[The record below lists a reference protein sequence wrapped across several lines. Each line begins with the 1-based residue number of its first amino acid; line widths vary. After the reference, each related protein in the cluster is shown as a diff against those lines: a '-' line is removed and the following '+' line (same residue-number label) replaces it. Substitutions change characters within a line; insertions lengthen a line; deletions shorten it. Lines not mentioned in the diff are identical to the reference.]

1 MIRNI
6 LINIFKVVIAVLIIG
21 LGVFGYIWLKN
32 SAPIV
37 EVKQADEKI
46 YTVDVSTVRIS
57 NFFPKSFSY
66 GTIFSTREAILTFP
80 IFGEIS
86 LISDDFKTGSF
97 ISKGSLLAKVD
108 NFNQTN
114 KLKDLN
120 LQLDLNDLQINEI
133 NDELKADKSQ
143 LILLLEQLEIREKQK
158 IRISNMVKNNAST
171 DSYLDE
177 VILALSNAKN
187 SILSKKQNIVRLKY
201 KLEQAKLSKKRLLVS
216 ISVAEKQL
224 KDTVLRAP
232 FDGALSSVSV
242 AKGDLITSGKVL
254 GRLTDLNALE
264 VSFTVPS
271 EIFIKSNSIIGKEI
285 KIFWQQGTDIVS
297 SIKAIISRRDP
308 IVNPQEGG
316 GKLYAELPDVDGAL
330 SSIPPGAFVKVEYPI
345 GSLNNVIYL
354 PEEALYEGNSVYIVI
369 EERAE
374 KRDVEVIFK
383 EPGKVYVQGKLNDGD
398 MIISTRLAGIGNG
411 VRVKISK

>member
-133 NDELKADKSQ
+133 KETNQFLVPRAIRNQLPIIYNTNIIAVIKKIDGHRSKTINNLKNVKNELRFINELQRMKRYKLDGKRSKRLNELYLCKKRYIKQIIILKSAYSSIDQMFLQEIKNAQQPSCCHRHFKYKNPEKIHKFLFEILNPFENYNDD
-143 LILLLEQLEIREKQK
+143 LELEI
-158 IRISNMVKNNAST
+158 KN
-171 DSYLDE
+171 
-177 VILALSNAKN
+177 
-187 SILSKKQNIVRLKY
+187 
-201 KLEQAKLSKKRLLVS
+201 
-216 ISVAEKQL
+216 
-224 KDTVLRAP
+224 
-232 FDGALSSVSV
+232 
-242 AKGDLITSGKVL
+242 
-254 GRLTDLNALE
+254 
-264 VSFTVPS
+264 
-271 EIFIKSNSIIGKEI
+271 
-285 KIFWQQGTDIVS
+285 
-297 SIKAIISRRDP
+297 
-308 IVNPQEGG
+308 
-316 GKLYAELPDVDGAL
+316 
-330 SSIPPGAFVKVEYPI
+330 
-345 GSLNNVIYL
+345 
-354 PEEALYEGNSVYIVI
+354 
-369 EERAE
+369 
-374 KRDVEVIFK
+374 
-383 EPGKVYVQGKLNDGD
+383 
-398 MIISTRLAGIGNG
+398 
-411 VRVKISK
+411 